1 VSGEERS
8 RSVRERVGEAAVT
21 RRRALAGVGGVGAI
35 GAGKAVDNVLVG
47 YGVLVGENLVTQDL
61 AALADERL
69 DPSLGDSPLPDGHR
83 AAVEDGTL
91 SVTGGD
97 GTVAS
102 LSLPADPADGAAVD
116 DELGFDD
123 GPVEQLVADL
133 SDLLVG
139 NYEYAFAKREPF
151 FERVDAAESRP
162 YTTGALRGPY
172 YDDADPETIREF
184 VDAAPER
191 PRAVLSGLVGAF
203 REHSSYDV
211 ARYVAGSV
219 EDNVLF
225 GSVDLRRH
233 FRTPADFD
241 AVRED
246 DGTGMFCWEF
256 TNRSLEALHAVPAWR
271 QRRPA
276 VGLKVL
282 DERHK
287 HVYTGVGSVVRE
299 GGDGGTVG
307 DLVVPVTF
315 VDYTH
320 STLYDDFHLTGLL
333 GEGVEAYNERH
344 RATDVYWP

>member
-1 VSGEERS
+1 MSGEEES
-8 RSVRERVGEAAVT
+8 RSVRDRVGDVEIT
-21 RRRALAGVGGVGAI
+21 RRRLLAGAGGVGAL
-35 GAGKAVDNVLVG
+35 GAGKAVDNVLIG
-47 YGVLVGENLVTQDL
+47 YGVVVGTNLVTQDL
-61 AALADERL
+61 AALVDERL

-83 AAVEDGTL
+83 LAVDDATLFVMDGDEVAA
-91 SVTGGD
+91 SV
-97 GTVAS
+97 A
-102 LSLPADPADGAAVD
+102 LPADPSEGAAVD
-116 DELGFDD
+116 DELGFAD

-133 SDLLVG
+133 SDIRRG
-139 NYEYAFAKREPF
+139 NYEYAFSKRDPF
-151 FERVDAAESRP
+151 FERVDAAEPRA

-172 YDDADPETIREF
+172 YDDVDPETIRAF
-184 VDAAPER
+184 ADVDPTR
-191 PRAVLSGLVGAF
+191 PREVLRGLVDAF

-211 ARYVAGSV
+211 ARYVAGSI

-225 GSVDLRRH
+225 GTVDLRQH
-233 FRTPADFD
+233 FRTPANFD

-256 TNRSLEALHAVPAWR
+256 TNRSLEALHAVPAWG

-276 VGLKVL
+276 VGLKVI

-299 GGDGGTVG
+299 DG
-307 DLVVPVTF
+307 DLVIPVTF

-320 STLYDDFHLTGLL
+320 STLYDDFYMTGLL

>member
-1 VSGEERS
+1 MSGEDETP
-8 RSVRERVGEAAVT
+8 SVRERIGEVEVT
-21 RRRALAGVGGVGAI
+21 RRQALAGAGGVGAL
-35 GAGKAVDNVLVG
+35 GAGKAADNVLIG
-47 YGVLVGENLVTQDL
+47 YGVVVGENLVTQDL
-61 AALADERL
+61 AALVDERL
-69 DPSLGDSPLPDGHR
+69 DPSLGDSPLPGGYR
-83 AAVEDGTL
+83 GAVDDGTL
-91 SVTGGD
+91 FVLDGDETAASV
-97 GTVAS
+97 A
-102 LSLPADPADGAAVD
+102 LPADPSEGAAVD
-116 DELGFDD
+116 DELGF
-123 GPVEQLVADL
+123 GEAPVEQLVADL
-133 SDLLVG
+133 SDLLDG
-139 NYEYAFAKREPF
+139 NYEYAFSKRDPF
-151 FERVDAAESRP
+151 FERVDAAEPRP
-162 YTTGALRGPY
+162 FTAGALRGPY
-172 YDDADPETIREF
+172 YDDADPETVRAF
-184 VDAAPER
+184 ADADPAR
-191 PRAVLSGLVGAF
+191 PRAVLSGLVDAF

-211 ARYVAGSV
+211 ARYVAGSI

-225 GSVDLRRH
+225 GSVDLRQH

-276 VGLKVL
+276 VGLKML

-299 GGDGGTVG
+299 DG
-307 DLVVPVTF
+307 DLVIPVTF

-320 STLYDDFHLTGLL
+320 STLYDDFYVTGLL